1 MSAQGLLSRRF
12 LLAAAI
18 AAVALW
24 PATGLQAD
32 EPVKIGAVEDLTGP
46 TAKYGVAIRQG
57 FELAAAEINAKGGVL
72 GGRKLDLLFED
83 GAGSKEQ
90 SINAVKKLIG
100 LDHVSAVLGPTL
112 SNEMF
117 AAAPFA
123 NERKT
128 PIIGTSTTATGITD
142 IGPWV
147 FRTSLPE
154 ADVLPVT
161 LQRARE
167 KYGFDTV
174 ALMYSNDDAFTKS
187 GADVFKAALEK
198 MGVKIATIETFA
210 TKDTDF
216 SPQLTKIKGLN
227 VQAIVV
233 SALAEAGAG
242 LVLQARQLGI
252 PKTVPIIGGNGFNSS
267 KLPEIAGQA
276 ADGVIVGSPWFIGKA
291 DTANQKF
298 VADFRAKFGTDP
310 DQFAAQAYDT
320 LYILAAAL
328 DRAKSAENTK
338 LAEALLQTDYA
349 GVMGPFK
356 FTPQR
361 NPAETTG
368 VVVLQ
373 VRDGKFQV
381 LQ

>member
-1 MSAQGLLSRRF
+1 MRILSAPALFGLLMLGLVAAGASR
-12 LLAAAI
+12 AA
-18 AAVALW
+18 
-24 PATGLQAD
+24 
-32 EPVKIGAVEDLTGP
+32 EPVQVGAVEDLTGP

-57 FELAAAEINAKGGVL
+57 FELAAGEINAKGGVID
-72 GGRKLDLLFED
+72 GRKLELLFED

-100 LDHVSAVLGPTL
+100 LNHVSAILGPTL

-123 NERKT
+123 NDRKT

-161 LQRARE
+161 LQKARD
-167 KYGFDTV
+167 KYHFDTV

-187 GADVFKAALEK
+187 GADIFKASIEK
-198 MGVKIATIETFA
+198 MGVKIAATETFA
-210 TKDTDF
+210 SKDTDF

-242 LVLQARQLGI
+242 LILQARQLGI

-267 KLPEIAGQA
+267 KVAEIAGPSA
-276 ADGVIVGSPWFIGKA
+276 EGVIVGSPWFIGKA
-291 DTANQKF
+291 DPANQAF
-298 VADFRAKFGTDP
+298 VRDFRARYNIDP

-320 LYILAAAL
+320 LYILAAAF
-328 DRAKSAENTK
+328 DRAKSTENTK
-338 LAEALLQTDYA
+338 LAEALMQTDRI
-349 GVMGPFK
+349 GIMGPFK
-356 FTPQR
+356 FTKDR
-361 NPAETTG
+361 NPAETEG

-373 VRDGKFQV
+373 IRNGAFQV
-381 LQ
+381 LD

>member
-1 MSAQGLLSRRF
+1 MSKRF
-12 LLAAAI
+12 LSALAI
-18 AAVALW
+18 AAFALW
-24 PATGLQAD
+24 SMAAQAA

-46 TAKYGVAIRQG
+46 TAKYGIAIRQG
-57 FELAAAEINAKGGVL
+57 FELAAQEINAKGGVIE
-72 GGRKLDLLFED
+72 GRSLDLLFED
-83 GAGSKEQ
+83 AAGTKEQ
-90 SINAVKKLIG
+90 AINAVKKLIG
-100 LDHVSAVLGPTL
+100 LDHVVAVLGPTL
-112 SNEMF
+112 SNQMF
-117 AAAPFA
+117 AAGPFA

-128 PIIGTSTTATGITD
+128 PIIGTSNTATGITD

-167 KYGFDTV
+167 KFGFDTV

-187 GADVFKAALEK
+187 GADVFKAALEN

-252 PKTVPIIGGNGFNSS
+252 RVPIIGGNGFNSS
-267 KLPEIAGQA
+267 KIPEIAGKA

-291 DTANQKF
+291 DPANQKF
-298 VADFRAKFGTDP
+298 VADFRTKFGNDP
-310 DQFAAQAYDT
+310 DQFAAQAYDA

-328 DRAKSAENTK
+328 DRAKSTENTK
-338 LAEALLQTDYA
+338 LQEALLQTDYT

-361 NPAETTG
+361 NPGETKG